1 MMQWSLE
8 RIIPQKILGVN
19 QKMRL
24 IKEYLK
30 NIKKEKSRKKKG
42 S

>member
-1 MMQWSLE
+1 MQWSLE
-8 RIIPQKILGVN
+8 RIIPKNILGVN

-30 NIKKEKSRKKKG
+30 NIKNEKSSKKKG
-42 S
+42 G